1 MRADDVSHETNN
13 QGAPVPK
20 PVIGVRRLKEP
31 MIAPLKTRIFTVA
44 NQKGGVGKTTT
55 AVNLAAALS
64 MGGLKV
70 LLIDLDPQG
79 NASTAFGIDR
89 VNTAGIY
96 DVLIND
102 LPMANAAVKVT
113 NFPFLEAI
121 AANSD
126 LAGAEIQLVPA
137 VAREFRLQA
146 ALQTFLTAKQN
157 AGQRFD
163 YVFIDCPPSLGLLT
177 INALAAADEVLV
189 PIQCEYYSL
198 EGVSLL
204 LETLGEVQK
213 RLNPKISLTT
223 IVLTMFDSRTRLA
236 NDVADNVKKHFPNE
250 LINIPIPRAVRV
262 SEAPSY
268 GQTVMTYDAA
278 SPGAIAYMS
287 VAREIANRGGA
298 PIKIKNESA

>member
-1 MRADDVSHETNN
+1 MRAKDVSHETKELP
-13 QGAPVPK
+13 QTDSKG
-20 PVIGVRRLKEP
+20 VIGVRRLKKP
-31 MIAPLKTRIFTVA
+31 MIAPLKTRIITIA

-70 LLIDLDPQG
+70 LIIDLDPQG

-102 LPMANAAVKVT
+102 LPMANAAVKVA

-121 AANSD
+121 TANSD

-146 ALQTFLTAKQN
+146 ALQTFLSAKQN

-236 NDVADNVKKHFPNE
+236 NDVADNVKKH
-250 LINIPIPRAVRV
+250 
-262 SEAPSY
+262 
-268 GQTVMTYDAA
+268 
-278 SPGAIAYMS
+278 
-287 VAREIANRGGA
+287 
-298 PIKIKNESA
+298 

>member
-1 MRADDVSHETNN
+1 MSGNNVSYETG
-13 QGAPVPK
+13 QSIK
-20 PVIGVRRLKEP
+20 PVVGIRRLKEP
-31 MIAPLKTRIFTVA
+31 MVAPLKTRIFTVA

-70 LLIDLDPQG
+70 LVIDLDPQG

-89 VNTAGIY
+89 VANEGIY
-96 DVLIND
+96 EVLIND
-102 LPMANAAVKVT
+102 LPMASVVQKVA
-113 NFPFLEAI
+113 NFPHLEII

-126 LAGAEIQLVPA
+126 LAGAEIQLVPT
-137 VAREFRLQA
+137 VAREFRLQS
-146 ALQTFLTAKQN
+146 ALQTFLIAKQN

-177 INALAAADEVLV
+177 INALTAADEVLV

-198 EGVSLL
+198 EGLSLL
-204 LETLGEVQK
+204 IQTLTEVQK
-213 RLNPKISLTT
+213 RLNPKIILST

-236 NDVADNVKKHFPNE
+236 SDVAENVRKHFPE
-250 LINIPIPRAVRV
+250 QLINTPIPRAVRV

-268 GQTVMTYDAA
+268 GQTVMTYDAS
-278 SPGAIAYMS
+278 SPGAVAYMS

-298 PIKIKNESA
+298 PINLRNETA